1 MNSLIRAV
9 TIVATSVAGLAGC
22 ADLTPLETDV
32 KDLKAEVVTL
42 QSQTQEV
49 RHATDLASASARSAA
64 DAASAA
70 QKSSNEALAM
80 AQSSQTNVD
89 ALNEKLDRMF
99 KRKLEK

>member
-1 MNSLIRAV
+1 MNSFIRTV
-9 TIVATSVAGLAGC
+9 TIVAMSVAGLVGC
-22 ADLTPLETDV
+22 TDLKPLETDV
-32 KDLKAEVVTL
+32 KDLKSEVGIL
-42 QSQTQEV
+42 QTQTQEI
-49 RHATDLASASARSAA
+49 RRSADQASASSRSAA

-80 AQSSQTNVD
+80 AQSSQSHVD